1 MLVTVWTRQGKKSIH
16 LPLEALDKVREIVY
30 NNSEHIIEYSVC
42 VSDYEKIERL
52 DNGVVQKDNE
62 TEVRSES
69 LLDENG

>member
-1 MLVTVWTRQGKKSIH
+1 MLLTVWTKRGRKSIH
-16 LPLEALDKVREIVY
+16 LPHEALDKVRKMVY

-42 VSDYEKIERL
+42 VCDYEKIERL

>member
-1 MLVTVWTRQGKKSIH
+1 MMLTVWSRQGKKSIH
-16 LPLEALDKVREIVY
+16 LPLEALDKVREMVY

>member
-16 LPLEALDKVREIVY
+16 LPYEALDKVREMVY

-52 DNGVVQKDNE
+52 DNGVVQNDKE
-62 TEVRSES
+62 IEERT
-69 LLDENG
+69 

>member
-1 MLVTVWTRQGKKSIH
+1 MLLTVWTKRGRKSIH
-16 LPLEALDKVREIVY
+16 LPHEALDKVRKMVY
-30 NNSEHIIEYSVC
+30 NKREYIIEYSIC
-42 VSDYEKIERL
+42 VSDYEKIERI

>member
-1 MLVTVWTRQGKKSIH
+1 MLLTVWTRQGKKSIH
-16 LPLEALDKVREIVY
+16 LPYEALDKVREMVY
-30 NNSEHIIEYSVC
+30 NKRKHIIEYSVC
-42 VSDYEKIERL
+42 VSNYEKIERL

>member
-16 LPLEALDKVREIVY
+16 LPYEALDKVREMVY

-42 VSDYEKIERL
+42 VCDYEKIERL
-52 DNGVVQKDNE
+52 DNGVVQEDNE
-62 TEVRSES
+62 TEARSEF

>member
-1 MLVTVWTRQGKKSIH
+1 MLVTVWTKQGRKSIH
-16 LPLEALDKVREIVY
+16 LPYEALDKVREMVY
-30 NNSEHIIEYSVC
+30 NNSEHVIEYSVC
-42 VSDYEKIERL
+42 VCDYEKLERL

>member
-1 MLVTVWTRQGKKSIH
+1 MLLTVWTKQGRKSIH
-16 LPLEALDKVREIVY
+16 LPYEALDKVREMVY
-30 NNSEHIIEYSVC
+30 NNSERLIEYSIC
-42 VSDYEKIERL
+42 WCDYEREL